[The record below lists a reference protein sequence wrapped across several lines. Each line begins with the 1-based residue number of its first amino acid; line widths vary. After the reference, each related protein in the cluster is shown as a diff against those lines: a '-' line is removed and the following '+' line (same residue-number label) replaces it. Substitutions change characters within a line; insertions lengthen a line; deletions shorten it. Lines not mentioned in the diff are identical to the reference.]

1 MYLPYALFCEGPSDF
16 AYLEVLI
23 PRVIDDLVRDRG
35 RLPVDVPSAPAFR
48 LGQSGR
54 SVDAV
59 AQEACDKRE
68 AFLLTLI
75 HADTG
80 GTNQAQTLDSRSAAY
95 CARIQEVCG
104 LAPARCVLICPRHE
118 TEAWALADP
127 AAVLDA
133 LGYGG
138 PAADLGLPN
147 SGREA
152 ERLPNPKD
160 SLRMAVTRARGRNRH
175 GRDASAVL
183 PAIAQRQSIDAL
195 RGAPYFKRFEESLV
209 AALRDV
215 GAL

>member
-1 MYLPYALFCEGPSDF
+1 MYLPYALFCEGSSDF

-23 PRVIDDLVRDRG
+23 PRVIDDLVCDRG
-35 RLPVDVPSAPAFR
+35 RLQVDVPSAPAFR

-80 GTNQAQTLDSRSAAY
+80 GTNQAQTLDSRSVAY
-95 CARIQEVCG
+95 CAKIQEVCG
-104 LAPARCVLICPRHE
+104 LPPARCVLVCPRHE

-133 LGYGG
+133 LGYKG
-138 PAADLGLPN
+138 PATDLGLPKDA
-147 SGREA
+147 REA
-152 ERLPNPKD
+152 ESLPDPKD
-160 SLRMAVTRARGRNRH
+160 TLRMAVARARGRARQR
-175 GRDASAVL
+175 RDASAVL
-183 PAIAQRQSIDAL
+183 PGIAQRQSMDAL
-195 RGAPYFKRFEESLV
+195 RGAPFFRRFEESLV
-209 AALRDV
+209 AALQDV